1 MKEMIGLFSKA
12 GFACALT
19 LALYGCGSGSSGTP
33 APTPTQAD
41 QSDIV
46 VAGSQA
52 GVTPFIASVKLTGQ
66 SVANLSSITFSI
78 APRPQSVSS
87 AVKVNWSMTA
97 LKNRG
102 YATGPTVNLPVFG
115 LYASYSNAVTYTLT
129 FSDNSTQTLQST
141 ISTSSYTDPIGIYLN
156 PTVVKARAAGTTLG
170 FNFFVLK
177 SLASPPVIVDTDGAL
192 RWAAPGVTAST
203 AAYFSNGEFVIGSEQ
218 NYDVTLL
225 QMDGTH
231 TALTPNLPQ
240 PLLNMFSHNLDS
252 GPNGVLA
259 EFSGTDALGTS
270 YNDIVAEIAPF
281 SDAAPYQTYDLATII
296 SDYMTKNGDDATQ
309 FVRPGADWFHVNAAT
324 YDPNDD
330 SVIVSSR
337 ENFLI
342 KLDYKTHEILWILG
356 DPTKY
361 WYTFPSLRAK
371 ALTVPSPGLYPI
383 GQHGVSVTSDGYV
396 MVFNDGFNSLQEPVG
411 EPAGENRLFSEVTTY
426 SVNTS
431 TMTAQV
437 VWHFDYGKTIL
448 SQICGS
454 SYEAA
459 GKTYLVDF
467 ATADAYKE
475 ARLVGL
481 DANHNV
487 VFDFAYQSPFDCA
500 AAWNAIEVPMED
512 MQISN

>member
-1 MKEMIGLFSKA
+1 M
-12 GFACALT
+12 LT
-19 LALYGCGSGSSGTP
+19 LALYGCASGSSGTSGP
-33 APTPTQAD
+33 APTEAD

-46 VAGSQA
+46 VASSQA

-129 FSDNSTQTLQST
+129 FSDSSTQTLQST
-141 ISTSSYTDPIGIYLN
+141 ISTGSYTDPTGIYLN
-156 PTVVKARAAGTTLG
+156 PTVVKARAAGSTLG

-177 SLASPPVIVDTDGAL
+177 SLAGPPVIVDTDGAL
-192 RWAAPGVTAST
+192 RWAAPGVNASS
-203 AAYFSNGEFVIGSEQ
+203 AIYFTDGEFVIGNVQ
-218 NYDVTLL
+218 NHGVTLL

-231 TALTPNLPQ
+231 SALTPNLPQ
-240 PLLNMFSHNLDS
+240 PLLGVFTHNIDP

-259 EFSGTDALGTS
+259 EFNGTDALGISST
-270 YNDIVAEIAPF
+270 DIVAEIAPF
-281 SDAAPYQTYDLATII
+281 SNVAPYQTYDMATII
-296 SDYMTKNGDDATQ
+296 SDYMTANGDDPTQ
-309 FVRPGADWFHVNAAT
+309 FVRPGVDWFHVNAAT

-330 SVIVSSR
+330 SVIVSGR
-337 ENFLI
+337 EDFLI
-342 KLDYKTHEILWILG
+342 KLDYKTHDILWILG

-371 ALTVPSPGLYPI
+371 ALMVPSPGLYPI

-396 MVFNDGFNSLQEPVG
+396 MVFNDGFYSLNQPMG
-411 EPAGENRLFSEVTTY
+411 EPAGENRPYSAVTAY
-426 SVNTS
+426 SVDTK
-431 TMTAQV
+431 TMTAQM
-437 VWHFDYGKTIL
+437 VWNFDYGQTLL

-467 ATADAYKE
+467 ATSDAYKQ
-475 ARLVGL
+475 ARIVGL
-481 DANHNV
+481 DSSHNV
-487 VFDFAYQSPFDCA
+487 VFDYEYNSPAYCF
-500 AAWNAIEVPMED
+500 AAWNAIPVAMED
-512 MQISN
+512 LQISD